1 MDENIDGM
9 LHLVREALIVAAKA
23 DHEVTSQFGMRAAET
38 AEIVVLDAIEHILRA
53 SEAK

>member
-1 MDENIDGM
+1 MDEYIDGM
-9 LHLVREALIVAAKA
+9 MHLVRGALIKAAKA
-23 DHEVTSQFGMRAAET
+23 DHEVTSQFGMNQAET